1 MIKVRP
7 VDYGVIDRSI
17 YNIIPLYIN
26 NGEQVTYYFI
36 NYFVL
41 LYQPIFCLK

>member
-26 NGEQVTYYFI
+26 NGEQVTCF
-36 NYFVL
+36 
-41 LYQPIFCLK
+41 